1 MIRALLVLSL
11 FLLPLSLWSY
21 NYDTLLLK
29 AQASLFPKLLQLD
42 REIREKLVD
51 GKMRCLIA
59 YEPSDE
65 AVALK
70 LVELMR
76 RAGGGG
82 IALDVIAMPYDAI
95 DGETRATAIYTLRS
109 ESQIA
114 RIGEIAMRHAIITFT
129 YDLTDLK
136 QRMLFSLML
145 EKNAVLYLNKSELEH
160 YKVDFVDELYQIVR
174 FIDE

>member
-42 REIREKLVD
+42 REIGKKLVD

-65 AVALK
+65 AVALR
-70 LVELMR
+70 LVELMH
-76 RAGGGG
+76 RAGGG
-82 IALDVIAMPYDAI
+82 IPLEVIAMPYDAI

-114 RIGEIAMRHAIITFT
+114 RIGEIAMRHAMITFT

-136 QRMLFSLML
+136 KQMLFSLML

>member
-1 MIRALLVLSL
+1 VTRALLVFSL
-11 FLLPLSLWSY
+11 LLLPPSLWSY

-42 REIREKLVD
+42 RKIGQKLVD

-59 YEPSDE
+59 YEPADE
-65 AVALK
+65 TVAFK
-70 LVELMR
+70 IVELMR
-76 RAGGGG
+76 RAGGGSTP
-82 IALDVIAMPYDAI
+82 LEVIAMPYGAI
-95 DGETRATAIYTLRS
+95 DGQTRATAIYTLRS

-145 EKNAVLYLNKSELEH
+145 EKDTVLYLNKSELEH
-160 YKVDFVDELYQIVR
+160 YDIDFVDELYQIVR